1 MESGG
6 DGIHP
11 EGRLTDR
18 QERMGRRPT
27 IRRRPISTPR
37 VRSEQVRTAPF
48 ALPGLTPTAP
58 PRAPLPRLTAPARPR
73 LVLVEEEE
81 EQFAAPIVRPLAAE
95 LAPRQS
101 GRGMVVAMVVVCAMV
116 AGIGVAWL
124 SSRRADV
131 AEQPAVVATT
141 TLNAGVVPAA
151 APTTAPRA
159 PSPHAPAVLEVD
171 VNSLPA
177 APARGPVRGG
187 R

>member
-27 IRRRPISTPR
+27 IRRRPISKPR
-37 VRSEQVRTAPF
+37 VRSEQVRTAPL

-58 PRAPLPRLTAPARPR
+58 PRAPLPRPTAPSRPR

-81 EQFAAPIVRPLAAE
+81 HFAAPIVRPLAAE

-124 SSRRADV
+124 SSRRPDV

-141 TLNAGVVPAA
+141 TLNAGAVPAA